1 MSALTTLETDL
12 DCLESK
18 KKKRRGLF
26 VSIFVAFRERESSR
40 TDIVGCNEMSHPP
53 SLPIFFCLGC
63 CSSSFLS
70 LSLKSIKERRKRRR
84 DRHTHKKKEREMK
97 ISAFFP
103 LEKYLPLISRGKS
116 KIKTKSDEMP
126 RVCAF
131 LSHTH
136 KKNNHHPLSLSR
148 DRFSLRA
155 RKDVSNQHSRT
166 IVRSKVEKI
175 ERRNFASGVN
185 FVF

>member
-116 KIKTKSDEMP
+116 KIKTKSEMP
-126 RVCAF
+126 RESALFSQKKPTTTPF
-131 LSHTH
+131 LWRSI
-136 KKNNHHPLSLSR
+136 
-148 DRFSLRA
+148 FCA
-155 RKDVSNQHSRT
+155 RKIYIPRSNQHSRT